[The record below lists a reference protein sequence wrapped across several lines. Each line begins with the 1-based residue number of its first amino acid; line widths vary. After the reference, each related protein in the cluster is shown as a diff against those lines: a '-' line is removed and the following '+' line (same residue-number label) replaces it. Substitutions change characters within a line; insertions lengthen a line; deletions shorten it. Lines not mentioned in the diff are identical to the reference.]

1 MVNWHPF
8 SNHLAPKLEGP
19 GIYIYISGSP
29 PFISHYS
36 VYLEGV
42 PHLAPGLGDKTW
54 LTMGKLTMYPSP
66 GMILPSGV
74 LCRMKC
80 LLNTTLNTYPSG
92 KPHPPPFL
100 SHTLCAIFLA
110 QWNVVVK
117 SSHVRGSKLLIL
129 GINSSHLEWRESLY
143 WVYKTLGNQVD
154 EFITYHKKTM
164 GADRPDRTYTCDVT
178 EFPALKIYQLES
190 RWRNSHVLVSQ
201 LIDSSKKTMKFSY

>member
-8 SNHLAPKLEGP
+8 SNHLAPKLEGA
-19 GIYIYISGSP
+19 GIYIYIYVSIRIYKPFFSLFGRGS
-29 PFISHYS
+29 HM
-36 VYLEGV
+36 
-42 PHLAPGLGDKTW
+42 APGLGDKTW

-74 LCRMKC
+74 LSRIKC

-92 KPHPPPFL
+92 KPHPPFL

-201 LIDSSKKTMKFSY
+201 LIDSSKKNMKFSY